1 MRARRAALALV
12 ALPSLAG
19 CVATAGQ
26 VTALQEELR
35 AMRSEAALRDSLA
48 RGRQDALRRTLDSVR
63 TASTALRDSFA
74 DFRSYVTR
82 SQGQVLGDLGA
93 VREGLIEV
101 RSLTGMSS
109 SRITELRAE
118 LEQRNQVLQQAPV
131 PPAAGGTAPPAAA
144 GAAPATPGPA
154 QLYTMALDQLR
165 RGSYGA
171 ARAGL
176 TDFLAQYPQ
185 HEQAGDAQYHLAEA
199 LEKEKKD
206 DDAEAAYLAAYSKY
220 PQSLRAP
227 TAMFKRAQLL
237 QRQGKAPRAREVLE
251 QLVKTYPRSDEA
263 ELARD
268 RLKG

>member
-1 MRARRAALALV
+1 MRRLRTATALAALPL
-12 ALPSLAG
+12 LAG

-35 AMRSEAALRDSLA
+35 AMRSESALRDSLA
-48 RGRQDALRRTLDSVR
+48 RQRQESLRRTLDSVR
-63 TASTALRDSFA
+63 TASVALRDSFA

-118 LEQRNQVLQQAPV
+118 LEQRNQLLQQAPA
-131 PPAAGGTAPPAAA
+131 PQGGGAAPAAGGAA
-144 GAAPATPGPA
+144 ATPGPA

-171 ARAGL
+171 ARAGF

-185 HEQAGDAQYHLAEA
+185 HEQAGDAQYYLAET

-206 DDAEAAYLAAYSKY
+206 DDAEAAYLAAYGKY
-220 PQSLRAP
+220 PQALRAP

-237 QRQGKAPRAREVLE
+237 QRQGKGPRAREVLE

-268 RLKG
+268 RLKP